1 MERRTFLKTAGTAG
15 FIGSAAP
22 NLLLGA
28 AKDKPN
34 EKLNIGII
42 GAGGDERLSQ

>member
-1 MERRTFLKTAGTAG
+1 MKRRTFLKTAGVAG
-15 FIGSAAP
+15 FNGSAAP